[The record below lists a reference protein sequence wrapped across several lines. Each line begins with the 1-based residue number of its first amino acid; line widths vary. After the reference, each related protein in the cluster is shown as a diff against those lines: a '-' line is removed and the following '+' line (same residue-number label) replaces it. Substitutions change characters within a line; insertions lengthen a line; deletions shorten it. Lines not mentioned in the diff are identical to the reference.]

1 WRKWSVRISSSESS
15 DRLSAGVRPILT
27 DMPETAVSRAETAG
41 IRQSA
46 EFHSSTEN
54 LKRQWLI
61 Q

>member
-1 WRKWSVRISSSESS
+1 
-15 DRLSAGVRPILT
+15 
-27 DMPETAVSRAETAG
+27 MPETAVSRAETAD